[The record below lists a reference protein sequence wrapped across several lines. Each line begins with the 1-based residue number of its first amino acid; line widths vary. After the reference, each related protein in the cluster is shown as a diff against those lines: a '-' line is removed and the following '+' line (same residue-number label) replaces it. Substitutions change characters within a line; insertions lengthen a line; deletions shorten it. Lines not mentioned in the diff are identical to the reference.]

1 MKKNSIFTQKD
12 QPASQKIEVLRKKM
26 TSQFRGIA
34 EVVKEF
40 IVYIA
45 DSPLLGQNAW
55 GSALVLYLVPLGT
68 RGPVVSVSNIISR
81 PTGAGSNKGRLVL
94 PYIGDDDGILVC
106 SHHFVSDVLHKFFH
120 NLSYTS
126 ELRFSKSCIFLLKK
140 SIQPRKNWSFAKKKV
155 SF

>member
-45 DSPLLGQNAW
+45 DSPLLGQNA
-55 GSALVLYLVPLGT
+55 
-68 RGPVVSVSNIISR
+68 
-81 PTGAGSNKGRLVL
+81 
-94 PYIGDDDGILVC
+94 
-106 SHHFVSDVLHKFFH
+106 
-120 NLSYTS
+120 
-126 ELRFSKSCIFLLKK
+126 
-140 SIQPRKNWSFAKKKV
+140 
-155 SF
+155 